1 MLSTA
6 CCNPTKFLGIG
17 RPGRLVSVGQARAPR
32 PPRARLEK
40 VGCIFGRRRS
50 ISAVP
55 DWRYALQPNA
65 RERWQCRRERAPKP
79 YKHDSSGVA
88 PASPRSPTASPSA
101 LGSLQQNLPF
111 WMASPPGSGS
121 AVIISRLI
129 GREPV
134 VENYLANLPANT
146 DLRILAATTRRV
158 CCGLR
163 IGLCGD
169 PVCLAVPGDPS
180 IVGAGDILSDR

>member
-1 MLSTA
+1 

-17 RPGRLVSVGQARAPR
+17 RPGRLVR
-32 PPRARLEK
+32 
-40 VGCIFGRRRS
+40 
-50 ISAVP
+50 
-55 DWRYALQPNA
+55 
-65 RERWQCRRERAPKP
+65 CRRERAPKP

-88 PASPRSPTASPSA
+88 PASPRAPTASPSA
-101 LGSLQQNLPF
+101 LGRLQQNLPF
-111 WMASPPGSGS
+111 LMAAPPRSRA

-180 IVGAGDILSDR
+180 IVGARDILSDRFAQRIHPLRRGVVP